1 MLNSTLSL
9 DVALFYRFAVALGIG
24 MLVGFERERQ
34 RRQGVEMFAGV
45 RTFALLSLVGCTSAL
60 ISDHTGS
67 PLPLVASLAGVAALL
82 YAAYRRQLKNT
93 ATGPGLTTEVT
104 ALLTVLVGALC
115 YYQYIELA
123 AALGV
128 AIFMLLS
135 FKPQL
140 HELAEAITY
149 EDIYATIKFA
159 VVSLIVL
166 PILPNRSFGPPPF
179 DVLNPYNIWWM
190 VVLISA
196 ISFAGYVLMKL
207 LDAGRGIGLTGIL
220 GGIVSSTAVT
230 LNFSGRSKQ
239 AVEIAPALALGI
251 ILAWSAMFARVLV
264 EVLAVNRPLLGA
276 LWPPMVAGLAAGL
289 LYAYLLYRHEGYS
302 RVESINFNNPF
313 ELMPAF
319 KFGLVYAAVLL
330 IVRTAETHFG
340 TTGVYVSSV
349 LSGTVD
355 LHAITLS
362 MAQLGLKGGIAL
374 DTAANAITLA
384 ALSNT
389 VVKAGI
395 VMIVGSKALRRPI
408 LPAVLLI
415 GVAAGAAA
423 WFF

>member
-1 MLNSTLSL
+1 MINSILSL
-9 DVALFYRFAVALGIG
+9 DAALFYRFAVALGIG

-34 RRQGVEMFAGV
+34 RRKGGEMFAGV
-45 RTFALLSLVGCTSAL
+45 RTFALLALLGCTAAL
-60 ISDHTGS
+60 ISNHTAS
-67 PLPLVASLAGVAALL
+67 TLPLVATIGGVAALL
-82 YAAYRRQLKNT
+82 YAAYRGQLKST
-93 ATGPGLTTEVT
+93 SSGPGLTTEVT

-128 AIFMLLS
+128 AILMLLS

-149 EDIYATIKFA
+149 EDIYAAIKFA

-230 LNFSGRSKQ
+230 LSFSGRSKQ
-239 AVEIAPALALGI
+239 VAEIVPALALGI
-251 ILAWSAMFARVLV
+251 ILAWSIMFARVLV

-276 LWPPMVAGLAAGL
+276 LWAPMLAGLVAGL
-289 LYAYLLYRHEGYS
+289 LYAYLLYRRQGDIRAEGI
-302 RVESINFNNPF
+302 EFNNPF
-313 ELMPAF
+313 ELMPAL
-319 KFGLVYAAVLL
+319 KFGLIYAAVLL
-330 IVRTAETHFG
+330 IVRTAEIYFG
-340 TTGVYVSSV
+340 TTGIYVSSL

-362 MAQLGLKGGIAL
+362 MAQLGLNGGIAL

-384 ALSNT
+384 TLSNT

-395 VMIVGSKALRRPI
+395 VIFVGSKALRTAV

-415 GVAAGAAA
+415 SLAAGAAA

>member
-1 MLNSTLSL
+1 MPTSL
-9 DVALFYRFAVALGIG
+9 LTFDAALFYRFAVALGIG

-34 RRQGVEMFAGV
+34 RRKGAEMFAGV
-45 RTFALLSLVGCTSAL
+45 RTFALLSLLGCTAAL
-60 ISDHTGS
+60 VSDHTNS
-67 PLPLVASLAGVAALL
+67 TLPLVATIAGVAALL
-82 YAAYRRQLKNT
+82 YAAYRGQLKST
-93 ATGPGLTTEVT
+93 SAGPGLTTEVT

-115 YYQYIELA
+115 FYQYIELA

-128 AIFMLLS
+128 AILILLS

-159 VVSLIVL
+159 VISLIIL

-230 LNFSGRSKQ
+230 LSFSGRSKQ
-239 AVEIAPALALGI
+239 APQIVPALALGI
-251 ILAWSAMFARVLV
+251 ILASSAMFARVLV
-264 EVLAVNRPLLGA
+264 EVLAVNRPLLEP
-276 LWPPMVAGLAAGL
+276 LWPPMLAGL
-289 LYAYLLYRHEGYS
+289 LVGLVYSYFLYRHEG
-302 RVESINFNNPF
+302 SIRAEDLELSNPF

-319 KFGLVYAAVLL
+319 KFGVIYAAVLL
-330 IVRTAETHFG
+330 IVRTAEIYFG
-340 TTGVYVSSV
+340 TTGIYISSII
-349 LSGTVD
+349 SGTVN

-362 MAQLGLKGGIAL
+362 MAQLGLSDSL
-374 DTAANAITLA
+374 PLHTAANAIVLA

-395 VMIVGSKALRRPI
+395 VLMVGAKALRKPI
-408 LPAVLLI
+408 LPAVVLVSL
-415 GVAAGAAA
+415 ATGAAA